1 MVNIFLSILF
11 VILLFNY
18 LFFLK
23 TVLSGLKKLK
33 PCIGKTSSDFVSI
46 IVPFRNESENILTS
60 LKSLSEQDY
69 PKDKFEILFVN
80 DFSEDDSLQKLLLT
94 EKVDNVKVL
103 NVPANYV
110 ENANKKRAIK
120 YGIENSKGDIIVT
133 TDADCI
139 HSRNWLKT
147 LLKCMDEKT
156 GFVSGPVEFMDT
168 PSLFSKI
175 QKLEFAG
182 LVLTGAG
189 LIGTNKPVICNAANI
204 AYRKKIFIEVG
215 GFNDKVKLSS
225 GDDELLMQKIRRE
238 TDFEIKF
245 CWDHKAVVKTSSNS
259 DLTQFYNQ
267 RKRWASKGL
276 FYGNKMLVFK
286 LILIYFFYVG
296 LISQLALSLFVSLN
310 YLILFI
316 LSIALKYL
324 LEYKIVKKGKILLS
338 LNNVMK
344 IFPIAEFLQIPYI
357 IIAGFSGVFGNFYW
371 KQRRIKR

>member
-1 MVNIFLSILF
+1 
-11 VILLFNY
+11 
-18 LFFLK
+18 
-23 TVLSGLKKLK
+23 
-33 PCIGKTSSDFVSI
+33 
-46 IVPFRNESENILTS
+46 
-60 LKSLSEQDY
+60 
-69 PKDKFEILFVN
+69 
-80 DFSEDDSLQKLLLT
+80 
-94 EKVDNVKVL
+94 
-103 NVPANYV
+103 
-110 ENANKKRAIK
+110 
-120 YGIENSKGDIIVT
+120 
-133 TDADCI
+133 
-139 HSRNWLKT
+139 
-147 LLKCMDEKT
+147 
-156 GFVSGPVEFMDT
+156 
-168 PSLFSKI
+168 
-175 QKLEFAG
+175 LEFAG

-238 TDFEIKF
+238 TDFKIKF
-245 CWDHKAVVKTSSNS
+245 CWDYEAVVKTSSNS

-338 LNNVMK
+338 LINVMK